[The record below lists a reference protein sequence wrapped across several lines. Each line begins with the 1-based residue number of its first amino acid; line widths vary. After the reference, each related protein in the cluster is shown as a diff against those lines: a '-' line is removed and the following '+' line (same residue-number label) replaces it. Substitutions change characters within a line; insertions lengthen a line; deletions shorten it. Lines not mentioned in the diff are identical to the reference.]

1 MNKQDGIEGRALEF
15 YFEEVETRINGVDE
29 DVVTLMTNFA
39 RTETATI
46 TAQRD
51 RLKEAMLELVD
62 KAERLVGFCL
72 YCDMDGLE
80 NASEPERT
88 MLAPALAKAKALID
102 DNGDA

>member
-1 MNKQDGIEGRALEF
+1 MNRRDGIEERAEAF
-15 YFEEVETRINGVDE
+15 GDKDHPCCEGFNCYVCVADFT
-29 DVVTLMTNFA
+29 

-46 TAQRD
+46 TAERD

>member
-46 TAQRD
+46 TAERD
-51 RLKEAMLELVD
+51 RLKEAL
-62 KAERLVGFCL
+62 RSIQHIT
-72 YCDMDGLE
+72 DGHGCGRYRVLCSACE
-80 NASEPERT
+80 ATRIAME
-88 MLAPALAKAKALID
+88 ALID